1 MNEKYLLLTNGLKN
15 LVREGRVIGFEL
27 QIRIGYYRGVS
38 LAIVKDLSVTAD
50 GHSYSGTDLLL
61 TVAGRTFTLDEAARE
76 ESVRWEYWS
85 PITVTV
91 LQDGGLEPGA
101 HDISVTQ
108 TILPSY
114 MPSFGFA
121 STAAKRLTVCPASP
135 VAASM
140 QLGVSLYSYQEEFY
154 RGAMSLR
161 NCVAEVA
168 AIGAT
173 GVQLLPEQMT
183 PGYPNPSPAWVDQ
196 WHALMDEFGTTPTV
210 MDTFVDVTRGG
221 HRVMSSQEALDELVG
236 QLRLAKALGFPAV
249 RPTTGPVADA
259 APELVEAALPY
270 AADLG
275 IRIAPEI
282 HAPVTLGGSLVSS
295 YLDLIDRTG
304 TEFLGFTLDL
314 GVFCTSMP
322 PAMIGYARRRG
333 VTDDI
338 IEFVESSYAKVLPRE
353 EIVAGVQHMG
363 GGEAAFDLAMRTGA
377 FGPPS
382 NHPEALAAL
391 IPNIVNVHAKFYEVS
406 EDGVEQSIPYREIL
420 DVLIAGGYSGSLDS
434 EYEGQRLTQD
444 AYETDSCEQV
454 RRHHMLMRR
463 CLDVLASASPP
474 HTDER
479 PAPYSRGLRG
489 AADPNRDTQ
498 SAA

>member
-1 MNEKYLLLTNGLKN
+1 
-15 LVREGRVIGFEL
+15 
-27 QIRIGYYRGVS
+27 
-38 LAIVKDLSVTAD
+38 
-50 GHSYSGTDLLL
+50 
-61 TVAGRTFTLDEAARE
+61 
-76 ESVRWEYWS
+76 
-85 PITVTV
+85 
-91 LQDGGLEPGA
+91 
-101 HDISVTQ
+101 
-108 TILPSY
+108 
-114 MPSFGFA
+114 
-121 STAAKRLTVCPASP
+121 
-135 VAASM
+135 
-140 QLGVSLYSYQEEFY
+140 
-154 RGAMSLR
+154 
-161 NCVAEVA
+161 
-168 AIGAT
+168 
-173 GVQLLPEQMT
+173 MT
-183 PGYPNPSPAWVDQ
+183 PGYPDPSPAWVDQ
-196 WHALMDEFGTTPTV
+196 WHALTDEFGTTPTV

-314 GVFCTSMP
+314 GVFCSSMP
-322 PAMIGYARRRG
+322 PAMIDYARRRG
-333 VTDDI
+333 VTGDV

-391 IPNIVNVHAKFYEVS
+391 VPYIVNVHAKFYEVS
-406 EDGVEQSIPYREIL
+406 EDGVRAVGP
-420 DVLIAGGYSGSLDS
+420 V
-434 EYEGQRLTQD
+434 
-444 AYETDSCEQV
+444 
-454 RRHHMLMRR
+454 
-463 CLDVLASASPP
+463 P
-474 HTDER
+474 
-479 PAPYSRGLRG
+479 
-489 AADPNRDTQ
+489 RDT
-498 SAA
+498 